1 MERVL
6 PQIMPYPRDYADG
19 DLTVTVAGKH
29 FGGYQ
34 AGDTFT
40 CMFFGAWFQVN
51 STATVVS
58 DTELNCPAP
67 KEIFCKR
74 LPCFI

>member
-6 PQIMPYPRDYADG
+6 PQIMPYPRDYADS

-29 FGGYQ
+29 FEGYQ

-40 CMFFGAWFQVN
+40 CMFFGAWF
-51 STATVVS
+51 
-58 DTELNCPAP
+58 
-67 KEIFCKR
+67 
-74 LPCFI
+74 